1 MTATFNSSLL
11 GMLHKMTGVV
21 VSPSNYLWSSRTNM
35 ARRNIRIHVDFTT
48 QRLRC
53 IKLIL
58 QNTLS
63 GNFDKKCIVYTNTSS
78 CLEQM
83 HADVELWLDMHANI
97 KGDVIVIYGD
107 LKPEVKFVSAERFT
121 KVNENPEELIIQG
134 YY

>member
-1 MTATFNSSLL
+1 
-11 GMLHKMTGVV
+11 
-21 VSPSNYLWSSRTNM
+21 M